1 MKATQEQIQEW
12 KAKHGIVFEISV
24 EDKACYLHKPSRKT
38 MGYAAMAAKDNPLK
52 FNEVILNEC
61 WIAGDEV
68 LRTDDELFM
77 SISEHIGKIIELK
90 QAELKKL

>member
-12 KAKHGIVFEISV
+12 KAKYGVVFEISV
-24 EDKACYLHKPSRKT
+24 EDKVCYLHKPSRKT
-38 MGYAAMAAKDNPLK
+38 MGYAAMASKDNPLR
-52 FNEVILNEC
+52 FNEVILNDC
-61 WIAGDEV
+61 WIAGDED

-77 SISEHIGKIIELK
+77 SVSGRIGEIVEIK